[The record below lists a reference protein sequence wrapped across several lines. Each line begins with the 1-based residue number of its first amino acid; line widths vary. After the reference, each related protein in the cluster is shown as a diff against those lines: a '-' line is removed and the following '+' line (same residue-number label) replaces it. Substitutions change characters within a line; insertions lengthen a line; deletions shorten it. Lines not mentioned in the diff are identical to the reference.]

1 MFWMH
6 MTRCRMNS
14 KKRLPPA
21 KNLIT
26 RSIMPETS
34 QNSPY
39 ITLTHFKS
47 RFDHFWDPPQTPLWL
62 KLAICAKL
70 EKLPKNFLWSCIRV
84 GTCVS
89 AFREIHQ
96 SLQCK
101 IFQYTFFRQ
110 YPMKFWDSF
119 SLCKI
124 QEPAWLQL
132 DHKKFK
138 PSEVRCSGPY
148 IMKLKKTRSHVRYTS
163 LKNIDEGTYW
173 IWNLSRWIKKVTL
186 VFTNF

>member
-1 MFWMH
+1 
-6 MTRCRMNS
+6 MNS

-96 SLQCK
+96 SLQCE
-101 IFQYTFFRQ
+101 IFQYTFLRK
-110 YPMKFWDSF
+110 YPMKFQDF
-119 SLCKI
+119 LLPCKI
-124 QEPAWLQL
+124 YQLVWRQL
-132 DHKKFK
+132 DYRKLGLWETRLLRPLCHKT
-138 PSEVRCSGPY
+138 E
-148 IMKLKKTRSHVRYTS
+148 KTRFHV
-163 LKNIDEGTYW
+163 
-173 IWNLSRWIKKVTL
+173 
-186 VFTNF
+186 